1 MNKIM
6 TDNMKK
12 AVNKLDQ
19 GGYTLVVVNGEREY
33 TSKLSGVFPL
43 LDIIKNAPEVLSGA
57 CVADKIVGKA
67 AAVLFVYS
75 GVKEV
80 YAKTVSSYAVLVLK
94 KAGINLVYEKKVPY
108 IKNRA
113 GTDICPMEKL
123 VLDIGDPKAGAA
135 ALLKAGSPR
144 AEGLS

>member
-80 YAKTVSSYAVLVLK
+80 YAKTVSSYAILVLK
-94 KAGINLVYEKKVPY
+94 KAGINLVYEKKVPF

-123 VLDIGDPKAGAA
+123 VLDIEDPKAGAA

-144 AEGLS
+144 A

>member
-6 TDNMKK
+6 TDTIKK
-12 AVNKLDQ
+12 AVNKLNQ

-67 AAVLFVYS
+67 AAVLLVYA

-80 YAKTVSSYAVLVLK
+80 YAKTVSSYAILVLK
-94 KAGINLVYEKKVPY
+94 KAGINLVYEKKVPF

-123 VLDIGDPKAGAA
+123 VLDIEDPKAGVA

-144 AEGLS
+144 A

>member
-6 TDNMKK
+6 TDTIKK
-12 AVNKLDQ
+12 AVNKLNQ

-67 AAVLFVYS
+67 AAVLLVYA

-80 YAKTVSSYAVLVLK
+80 YAKTVSSYAILVLK
-94 KAGINLVYEKKVPY
+94 KAGINLVYEKKVPF

>member
-6 TDNMKK
+6 TDTIKK
-12 AVNKLDQ
+12 AVNKLNQ

-33 TSKLSGVFPL
+33 TSKLSGVSPL

-80 YAKTVSSYAVLVLK
+80 YAKTVSSYAILVLK
-94 KAGINLVYEKKVPY
+94 KAGINLVYEKKVPF

-123 VLDIGDPKAGAA
+123 VLDIEDPKAGAA

-144 AEGLS
+144 A

>member
-67 AAVLFVYS
+67 AAVLLVYA

-80 YAKTVSSYAVLVLK
+80 YAKTVSSYAILVLK
-94 KAGINLVYEKKVPY
+94 KAGINLVYEKKVPF

-123 VLDIGDPKAGAA
+123 VLDIEDPKAGAA

-144 AEGLS
+144 A